1 MQLPILKFHNIFKSV
16 IWGGTR
22 IADFKG
28 IPPQGDN
35 IGESWEISPL
45 QGKESIVDGGVFDK
59 LTINELT
66 ERHPAEIL
74 GSTVTERY
82 GNRFPLLIKFLD
94 SNADLSVQV
103 HPDDTLAAE
112 RHNDSGKAELWYSIA
127 PAKGAYYY
135 AGFKEKLSK
144 EQFRHKIAD
153 NSIIS
158 SLHKFKAK
166 AGDVV
171 PIPAGRIHSLGPGN
185 FVCEIQQASD
195 LTYRIYDFDR
205 RDSDGNPRELH
216 VEESIDA
223 LNFDDLSKNVSNVA
237 PSLNKDVVLDFSQH
251 FLATLLSVGNR
262 GTLDLPQ
269 GKSFTVFVC
278 IDGSALLHDPDG
290 NVTPIRRGTTVLIP
304 ASMPTVEVEPTAEKV
319 DLITVSIIN

>member
-16 IWGGTR
+16 IWGGSR
-22 IADFKG
+22 IAEFKG

-45 QGKESIVDGGVFDK
+45 QGKESVVDGGEFDK
-59 LTINELT
+59 LSINELT
-66 ERHPAEIL
+66 NRFPAEIL
-74 GSTVTERY
+74 GSTVVGRY
-82 GNRFPLLIKFLD
+82 GNRFPLLIKFID

-103 HPDDTLAAE
+103 HPDDALAAH

-135 AGFKEKLSK
+135 AGFKEKLTK
-144 EQFRHKIAD
+144 EQFRNKVAD

-205 RDSDGNPRELH
+205 RDADGNPRELH
-216 VEESIDA
+216 VEESLDA
-223 LNFDDLSKNVSNVA
+223 LNFDDLSKNVSNVKPMA
-237 PSLNKDVVLDFSQH
+237 NKDVVLDFCPH
-251 FLATLLSVGNR
+251 FLATLLSVSDT

-278 IDGSALLHDPDG
+278 INGSASLHDPCG
-290 NVTPIRRGTTVLIP
+290 KVTSISRGTTVLIP
-304 ASMPTVEVEPTAEKV
+304 ASMPAVKVEPTGGKV
-319 DLITVSIIN
+319 DLITVSIID